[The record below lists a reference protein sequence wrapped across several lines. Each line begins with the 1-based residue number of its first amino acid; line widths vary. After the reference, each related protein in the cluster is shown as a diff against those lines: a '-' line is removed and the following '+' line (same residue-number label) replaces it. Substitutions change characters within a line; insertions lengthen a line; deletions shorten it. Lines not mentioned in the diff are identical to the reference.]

1 VLNYCQRIHAE
12 LPALLVGALLAF
24 WGPVREGGCL
34 LLTMDSDSD
43 MDLDSSEQ
51 VQQSGYFVPPLG
63 SSSLPLSRDVVFPSA
78 GGESFLERE
87 LARRMN
93 DPTKLHTA
101 ANTGDFVT
109 LRRLLAAGLSP
120 DHRSESGLTPL
131 QRVCWGPTNTG
142 DPEACFRLLRDA
154 GANLE
159 ATTNGLAP
167 LHYAAGNRDR
177 SSLVAMLI
185 EAGVNVNVSTSM
197 GTTPLHRASKAGSET
212 AVAML
217 VKAGAAVDAKEDWN
231 RTPLHFAVDSIHR
244 RHHRAIPVLLRA
256 GAEIFFPAPEDM
268 ENPTENP
275 YIRRVLMAGG
285 FRRYEQNHLAKLTR
299 TFASKFRLPA
309 QPARRVAEF
318 WLHAGYY

>member
-1 VLNYCQRIHAE
+1 M
-12 LPALLVGALLAF
+12 
-24 WGPVREGGCL
+24 GPYPTYPG
-34 LLTMDSDSD
+34 
-43 MDLDSSEQ
+43 
-51 VQQSGYFVPPLG
+51 PPG
-63 SSSLPLSRDVVFPSA
+63 FPNISRDVVA
-78 GGESFLERE
+78 DEGTFLERE
-87 LARRMN
+87 LARRRN

-101 ANTGDFVT
+101 ANTGDFGT
-109 LRRLLAAGLSP
+109 IRRLLAAGLSP
-120 DHRSESGLTPL
+120 NHRSETGLTPL

-217 VKAGAAVDAKEDWN
+217 VEAGAAVDAKDDYN
-231 RTPLHFAVDSIHR
+231 RTPLHLAVDTSLR
-244 RHHRAIPVLLRA
+244 RARRVIPILLRA

-285 FRRYEQNHLAKLTR
+285 FKKYEQAHLAKLTR

-309 QPARRVAEF
+309 QPARLVAEF
-318 WLHAGYY
+318 WAHAGYY

>member
-1 VLNYCQRIHAE
+1 
-12 LPALLVGALLAF
+12 
-24 WGPVREGGCL
+24 
-34 LLTMDSDSD
+34 
-43 MDLDSSEQ
+43 MDLDSSEK
-51 VQQSGYFVPPLG
+51 VQQSSGYFVPPLG
-63 SSSLPLSRDVVFPSA
+63 ASSLPTSRDVVFPPYD
-78 GGESFLERE
+78 GETFLERE
-87 LARRMN
+87 LARRRN

-101 ANTGDFVT
+101 ANTGDFGT
-109 LRRLLAAGLSP
+109 IRRLLAAGLSP
-120 DHRSESGLTPL
+120 NHRSETGLTPL

-159 ATTNGLAP
+159 ATTAGGQAP
-167 LHYAAGNRDR
+167 LHYAAGNRNR

-185 EAGVNVNVSTSM
+185 EAGVNVNVSTSF

-217 VKAGAAVDAKEDWN
+217 VEAGAAVDAKDDYN
-231 RTPLHFAVDSIHR
+231 RTPLHLAVDTSLR
-244 RHHRAIPVLLRA
+244 RARRVIPILLRA

-285 FRRYEQNHLAKLTR
+285 FKKYEQAHLAKLTR

-318 WLHAGYY
+318 WLHAGCY

>member
-1 VLNYCQRIHAE
+1 MAE
-12 LPALLVGALLAF
+12 VAD
-24 WGPVREGGCL
+24 L

-43 MDLDSSEQ
+43 MDLDSSEK
-51 VQQSGYFVPPLG
+51 VQQSSGLIVPLHVFPPYTSSYFVPPLG
-63 SSSLPLSRDVVFPSA
+63 SSSLPLTSRDVVFPSA
-78 GGESFLERE
+78 DEETFLERE
-87 LARRMN
+87 LARRRN

-101 ANTGDFVT
+101 ANTGDFGT
-109 LRRLLAAGLSP
+109 IRRLLAAGLSP
-120 DHRSESGLTPL
+120 NHRSETGLTPL

-217 VKAGAAVDAKEDWN
+217 VEAGAAVDAKDDYN
-231 RTPLHFAVDSIHR
+231 RTPLHLAVDTSLR
-244 RHHRAIPVLLRA
+244 RARRVIPILLRA

-285 FRRYEQNHLAKLTR
+285 FKKYEQAHLAKLTR
-299 TFASKFRLPA
+299 TFASKFLLPA

>member
-1 VLNYCQRIHAE
+1 M
-12 LPALLVGALLAF
+12 
-24 WGPVREGGCL
+24 REVAGL

-43 MDLDSSEQ
+43 MDLGSSEK
-51 VQQSGYFVPPLG
+51 VQQSSGYFVPPLG
-63 SSSLPLSRDVVFPSA
+63 ASSLPISRDAVFPSA

-87 LARRMN
+87 LARRRN

-101 ANTGDFVT
+101 ANTGDFGT
-109 LRRLLAAGLSP
+109 IRRLLAAGLSP
-120 DHRSESGLTPL
+120 NHRSETGLTPL

-217 VKAGAAVDAKEDWN
+217 VEAGAAVDAKDDYN
-231 RTPLHFAVDSIHR
+231 RTPLHIAVDTSLR
-244 RHHRAIPVLLRA
+244 RARRVIPILLRA

-285 FRRYEQNHLAKLTR
+285 FRRYEQAHLARITKILAPTP
-299 TFASKFRLPA
+299 RLP
-309 QPARRVAEF
+309 PEMVRNIVEF